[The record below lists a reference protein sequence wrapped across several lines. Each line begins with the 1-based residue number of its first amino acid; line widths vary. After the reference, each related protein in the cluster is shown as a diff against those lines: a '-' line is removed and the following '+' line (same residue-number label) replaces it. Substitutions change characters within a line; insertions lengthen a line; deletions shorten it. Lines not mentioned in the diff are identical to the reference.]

1 MIYHWYP
8 YHILTIILVLFSLI
22 MLCYVYTQR
31 HKTGGKL
38 SMSLLALVTLWL
50 IAQGLEFAVETL
62 EHKLIFANIQYI
74 PITLIPVFYFF
85 LALDFS
91 RKDRIPE
98 KKSLLP
104 LFLIIPAVLNVLL
117 WSDPWHGLIRQDLR
131 LITAGLFPTVGKTFG
146 PVMIPFALYN
156 FSLTALTLFILGRA
170 WADRSFQHR
179 MQAKYLFIGLLVPMT
194 ATLLHLMGI
203 DYHNIDATPYSFAIT
218 ESLLTFGIFRYGLF
232 DLMPVALSH
241 VFEEMKPGMIVC
253 DREYRLTDINPSARQ
268 MLDLKEQNIVGIPVI
283 AAFAHIP
290 ELMRVI
296 EKGHSGTEEIS
307 YRRGTDQY
315 YYDVTVTELDN
326 DKGISLGWMA
336 QIYDVTERKKESISS
351 ESAFLRAQIKPHFLF
366 NALNVIAVLCRVDP
380 EKARELILDLSSYMR
395 HSFDLRNLEKYIPF
409 EEELDFIKAYVRIEE
424 ARFKDRLNM
433 VYEIDDTQGLRLPP
447 LLLQPLVENA
457 IRHGIRKS
465 KTGRIVILRVKNL
478 REHYLIEVEDDGDG
492 MTPKQ
497 TEMVLRKQNTGGVGL
512 YNIQK
517 RLEMLYGTQLSIES
531 NPSAGTKVTML
542 LPKRKETIE

>member
-38 SMSLLALVTLWL
+38 SVSLLALVTLWL

-74 PITLIPVFYFF
+74 PITLIPIFYFF

-104 LFLIIPAVLNVLL
+104 LFLIIPSVLNVLL

-268 MLDLKEQNIVGIPVI
+268 MLDLKEQNIVGVPVI
-283 AAFAHIP
+283 AAFAHVP

-465 KTGRIVILRVKNL
+465 KTGRIVTLRVKNL

>member
-74 PITLIPVFYFF
+74 PITLIPIFYFF

-104 LFLIIPAVLNVLL
+104 LFLIIPSVLNVLL

-268 MLDLKEQNIVGIPVI
+268 MLDLKEQNIVGVPVI
-283 AAFAHIP
+283 AAFAHVP

-465 KTGRIVILRVKNL
+465 KTGRIVTLRVKNL

>member
-1 MIYHWYP
+1 
-8 YHILTIILVLFSLI
+8 
-22 MLCYVYTQR
+22 
-31 HKTGGKL
+31 
-38 SMSLLALVTLWL
+38 
-50 IAQGLEFAVETL
+50 
-62 EHKLIFANIQYI
+62 
-74 PITLIPVFYFF
+74 
-85 LALDFS
+85 
-91 RKDRIPE
+91 
-98 KKSLLP
+98 
-104 LFLIIPAVLNVLL
+104 
-117 WSDPWHGLIRQDLR
+117 
-131 LITAGLFPTVGKTFG
+131 
-146 PVMIPFALYN
+146 
-156 FSLTALTLFILGRA
+156 
-170 WADRSFQHR
+170 
-179 MQAKYLFIGLLVPMT
+179 
-194 ATLLHLMGI
+194 
-203 DYHNIDATPYSFAIT
+203 
-218 ESLLTFGIFRYGLF
+218 
-232 DLMPVALSH
+232 
-241 VFEEMKPGMIVC
+241 
-253 DREYRLTDINPSARQ
+253 
-268 MLDLKEQNIVGIPVI
+268 
-283 AAFAHIP
+283 
-290 ELMRVI
+290 
-296 EKGHSGTEEIS
+296 GTEEIS

-465 KTGRIVILRVKNL
+465 KTGRIVTLRVKNL

>member
-38 SMSLLALVTLWL
+38 SVSLLALVTLWL

-74 PITLIPVFYFF
+74 PITLIPIFYFF

-268 MLDLKEQNIVGIPVI
+268 MLDLKEQNIVGVPVI
-283 AAFAHIP
+283 AAFAHVP

-465 KTGRIVILRVKNL
+465 KTGRIVTLRVKNL

>member
-74 PITLIPVFYFF
+74 PITLIPIFYFF

>member
-38 SMSLLALVTLWL
+38 SVSLLALVTLWL

-74 PITLIPVFYFF
+74 PITLIPIFYFF

-104 LFLIIPAVLNVLL
+104 LFLIIPSVLNVLL

-268 MLDLKEQNIVGIPVI
+268 MLDLKEQNIVGVPVI
-283 AAFAHIP
+283 AAFAHVP

-517 RLEMLYGTQLSIES
+517 RLEMLYGTQLSIKS

>member
-1 MIYHWYP
+1 
-8 YHILTIILVLFSLI
+8 

-38 SMSLLALVTLWL
+38 SVSLLALVTLWL

-74 PITLIPVFYFF
+74 PITLIPIFYFF

-104 LFLIIPAVLNVLL
+104 LFLIIPSVLNVLL

-268 MLDLKEQNIVGIPVI
+268 MLDLKEQNIVGVPVI
-283 AAFAHIP
+283 AAFAHVP

-517 RLEMLYGTQLSIES
+517 RLEMLYGTQLSIKS

>member
-91 RKDRIPE
+91 RKDRFPR

-146 PVMIPFALYN
+146 PVMIPFTLYN

-336 QIYDVTERKKESISS
+336 QIYDVTE
-351 ESAFLRAQIKPHFLF
+351 SA
-366 NALNVIAVLCRVDP
+366 
-380 EKARELILDLSSYMR
+380 KAR
-395 HSFDLRNLEKYIPF
+395 P
-409 EEELDFIKAYVRIEE
+409 
-424 ARFKDRLNM
+424 
-433 VYEIDDTQGLRLPP
+433 
-447 LLLQPLVENA
+447 
-457 IRHGIRKS
+457 
-465 KTGRIVILRVKNL
+465 
-478 REHYLIEVEDDGDG
+478 
-492 MTPKQ
+492 
-497 TEMVLRKQNTGGVGL
+497 
-512 YNIQK
+512 
-517 RLEMLYGTQLSIES
+517 
-531 NPSAGTKVTML
+531 AGS
-542 LPKRKETIE
+542 

>member
-38 SMSLLALVTLWL
+38 SVSLLALVTLWL

-74 PITLIPVFYFF
+74 PITLIPIFYFF

-104 LFLIIPAVLNVLL
+104 LFLIIPSVLNVLL

-465 KTGRIVILRVKNL
+465 KTGRIVTLRVKNL

>member
-74 PITLIPVFYFF
+74 PITLIPIFYFF

-104 LFLIIPAVLNVLL
+104 LFLIIPSVLNVLL

-465 KTGRIVILRVKNL
+465 KTGRIVTLRVKNL

>member
-74 PITLIPVFYFF
+74 PITLIPIFYFF

-268 MLDLKEQNIVGIPVI
+268 MLDLKEQNIVGVPVI
-283 AAFAHIP
+283 AAFAHVP

-465 KTGRIVILRVKNL
+465 KTGRIVTLRVKNL

>member
-74 PITLIPVFYFF
+74 PITLIPIFYFF

-104 LFLIIPAVLNVLL
+104 LFLIIPSVLNVLL

-268 MLDLKEQNIVGIPVI
+268 MLDLKEQNIVGVPVI
-283 AAFAHIP
+283 AAFAHVP

-465 KTGRIVILRVKNL
+465 KTGRIVTLRVKNL

-517 RLEMLYGTQLSIES
+517 RLEMLYGTQLSIKS